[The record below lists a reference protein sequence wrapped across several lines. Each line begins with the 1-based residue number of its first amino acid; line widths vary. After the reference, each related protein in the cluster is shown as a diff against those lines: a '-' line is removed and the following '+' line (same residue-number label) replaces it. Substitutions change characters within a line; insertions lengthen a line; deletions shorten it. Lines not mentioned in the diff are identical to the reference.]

1 MAQTK
6 VIFRVFKNGEVIA
19 LFPEIKEQ
27 RGCIMSYMHI
37 GQHGSADTGI
47 VYDTRLAKEPEYRE
61 LHRELTAIGY
71 SLKVCKKIMH

>member
-6 VIFRVFKNGEVIA
+6 VVYRVFKNGEVIA

-27 RGCIMSYMHI
+27 RGCIMSYMHT
-37 GQHGSADTGI
+37 GQHGPADRAI
-47 VYDTRLAKEPEYRE
+47 VQDTKLAKSHQYMD
-61 LHRELTAIGY
+61 LHRELLAIGY